1 LPPLRKVGKV
11 LLKGNDGRRKQLGVG
26 GNATGSAEARAGG
39 GAAQGRS
46 RRPELLVDFDAQL
59 ASGQVCASQEKQ
71 RDK

>member
-1 LPPLRKVGKV
+1 LPPLRKVGEV

-26 GNATGSAEARAGG
+26 GNARTEARAGG

-46 RRPELLVDFDAQL
+46 RRPQLLVDFDAQL
-59 ASGQVCASQEKQ
+59 ASGQVCASQEEQ